1 MTWQDAVG
9 RYCEEVIPGAIEA
22 STAKRYIVS
31 FRQVAPHLDGPS
43 WQTPLAARL
52 GVAVRTVQRWAGGT
66 SPMPDGLASE
76 LAGHLERK
84 VGEAGALAVR
94 LRRMVKADA

>member
-1 MTWQDAVG
+1 MTLSPALLREIG
-9 RYCEEVIPGAIEA
+9 E
-22 STAKRYIVS
+22 T
-31 FRQVAPHLDGPS
+31 LDGPS

-66 SPMPDGLASE
+66 SPVPDGLASE
-76 LAGHLERK
+76 LVEHLERK

-94 LRRMVKADA
+94 LRRMAKAEA